1 MRGTT
6 RWLLLLAILAIL
18 AGIGVTYQ
26 AQKKVLRAEA
36 RAKPP
41 MLPSQISGLRDDFH
55 WTRTDAGQAKSEISA
70 RKVRQAKD
78 SNEVHLDQVE
88 LKIYNKDG
96 DHYDLVKSAEAE
108 LNESESHMY
117 SEGAVDVTLSVP
129 VEGQPTR
136 QLVNIKSSGVN
147 FNVKTGKAETDRAA
161 DFTFENGTGKSVGV
175 SYDPTTRELYLRQH
189 AEIDWKAPT
198 PNAKLMKIEAGEL
211 VYKEAES
218 VIWLNHWARMT
229 RENTVVNA
237 ASSVVK
243 LEDGAIHQIN
253 AVKAQGTD
261 EYPKRKLE
269 YAADEVQVTY
279 NDQGEVDRI
288 HGRSNARLFS
298 VSEGSETTMTSD
310 VVDLD
315 FETLNNDS
323 VLKKAAGKGHATIL
337 TKPLTAP
344 DGKLPETKVIHSE
357 IVEVQMRPGGREI
370 ETVRTLTP
378 GRLDLLPNQPA
389 QHQRRLDAQSM
400 VMNYGSNNQ
409 LQSFHAVNVETQ
421 TEPNAEERA
430 KKQNGSKTHS
440 KNLSAEFDPKT
451 GQMKHMEQWDDFLYQ
466 AGDRRATANRATL
479 DQDRNLMTLD
489 QAARIWDATGATSA
503 DRILVDQKSGDF
515 AAEGHVSSSRL
526 PDQKTSPS
534 GMLAGDE
541 MVEAMADRMTSANHN
556 HLLHYEGHVVMW
568 QGADRIAAARTD
580 VDRDKRMVSA
590 AGNVITEFREK
601 KDEDKNGT
609 ANAAATPSPDS
620 QAPTPI
626 FVIVRAASLIYT
638 DQDRLAHY
646 SGGVVLNR
654 PGLQVKADELRAILA
669 EQNPPEKKD
678 EKKDAK
684 DAKKEP
690 GDDEPSRLEKAYAD
704 GHAEIVQDAPDRTR
718 TGTADHAEYYTDN
731 ERIVL
736 RGGKPQMLDSKK
748 GYTRGAE
755 LTYFVNDDRLMVSG
769 SPKQRAMSHLLRK

>member
-1 MRGTT
+1 MYSDGEVE
-6 RWLLLLAILAIL
+6 
-18 AGIGVTYQ
+18 VTLT
-26 AQKKVLRAEA
+26 V
-36 RAKPP
+36 PVV
-41 MLPSQISGLRDDFH
+41 
-55 WTRTDAGQAKSEISA
+55 GQA
-70 RKVRQAKD
+70 
-78 SNEVHLDQVE
+78 
-88 LKIYNKDG
+88 
-96 DHYDLVKSAEAE
+96 
-108 LNESESHMY
+108 
-117 SEGAVDVTLSVP
+117 
-129 VEGQPTR
+129 TR
-136 QLVNIKSSGVN
+136 PLVNIKSSGVN
-147 FNVKTGKAETDRAA
+147 FDVKTGKAETDRPA

-198 PNAKLMKIEAGEL
+198 PHAKLMKIEAGEL
-211 VYKEAES
+211 VYKEAQG
-218 VIWLNHWARMT
+218 VIWLNQWARMT

-243 LEDGAIHQIN
+243 LEDGIIHQID

-269 YAADEVQVTY
+269 YSADEVQVTY

-288 HGRSNARLFS
+288 HGRNNARLFS

-315 FETLNNDS
+315 FETVNNDS
-323 VLKKAAGKGHATIL
+323 VLKRASGIGHATIV
-337 TKPLTAP
+337 TKPLAAP

-370 ETVRTLTP
+370 EIVKTLAP
-378 GRLDLLPNQPA
+378 GRLDFLPNQPA

-400 VMNYGSNNQ
+400 TMTYGSNNQ
-409 LQSFHAVNVETQ
+409 LQSFRAVGVETQ

-430 KKQNGSKTHS
+430 KKQNGSKTRS

-451 GQMKHMEQWDDFLYQ
+451 GQMKHMEQWDDFLYE

-479 DQDRNLMTLD
+479 EQDRNLMTLEK
-489 QAARIWDATGATSA
+489 AARIWDSTGATSA

-534 GMLAGDE
+534 GMLSGDE

-568 QGADRIAAARTD
+568 QGADRITAARTE
-580 VDRDKRMVSA
+580 VDRDKRMVTA
-590 AGNVITEFREK
+590 AGNVMTEFREK
-601 KDEDKNGT
+601 KKDAEKNDTPAGRPGNT
-609 ANAAATPSPDS
+609 AIPPNTDP
-620 QAPTPI
+620 QAPPPL
-626 FVIVRAASLIYT
+626 FVVVKAASLIYT

-654 PGLQVKADELRAILA
+654 PGLQVKADELRAVLA
-669 EQNPPEKKD
+669 EQNAPQN
-678 EKKDAK
+678 K

-690 GDDEPSRLEKAYAD
+690 GDEEQSRLEKAYAD
-704 GHAEIVQDAPDRTR
+704 GHAEIVQDGLDRTR

-736 RGGKPQMLDSKK
+736 RGGKPQMVDSKK

-769 SPKQRAMSHLLRK
+769 SPKERATSRLRRKTP